1 MVPKLFALMV
11 MCFGMPVWAC
21 AQGESCEQI
30 ASMARMASA
39 RSSEALNAEKQMAG
53 DSYRAQV
60 TFASRAVELHPK
72 DPESAVR
79 LLNLIPKN
87 DVQKSAWMTFGDSL
101 CDRESIS
108 EMKALGR
115 LGGNLSGNLARAVV
129 IVPDRMQ
136 IFVSYAIEA
145 TQDPHSDYAVQMRG
159 VCEVRHPA
167 FQKAVNELP
176 PDKRGWF
183 EKHILDPVGC
193 RVRALPEAE

>member
-1 MVPKLFALMV
+1 
-11 MCFGMPVWAC
+11 
-21 AQGESCEQI
+21 
-30 ASMARMASA
+30 
-39 RSSEALNAEKQMAG
+39 
-53 DSYRAQV
+53 
-60 TFASRAVELHPK
+60 
-72 DPESAVR
+72 
-79 LLNLIPKN
+79 
-87 DVQKSAWMTFGDSL
+87 
-101 CDRESIS
+101 
-108 EMKALGR
+108 
-115 LGGNLSGNLARAVV
+115 
-129 IVPDRMQ
+129 MQ